1 MRREKVNMVFLTAAA
16 LVAVTALWGLL
27 RPEQLEAT
35 AGVLF
40 QGITGGFGWFC
51 PLAKTLFTGFAVWIG
66 FFSKYKHMRLGPDD
80 SRPEYSNTAWFAML
94 FSAGMGVG
102 LVFWS
107 VAEPL
112 QFYVEP
118 LGAEGGTAAAE
129 EFAFAKAFLH
139 WGIHP
144 WANYAVM
151 ALALAYM
158 QYRKGQ
164 PALISSLFVPAVGEK
179 RTRGGLGKCIDVLAL
194 LATAGGVCT
203 TLGLGVMQINSGMNF
218 IFGIPVTTVLVVGT
232 VIVLSVIYVATAAA
246 GVEKGSALVSNANV
260 MIAAAV
266 VVFLFLAGPTVDILN
281 NLTEGTGLY
290 LSRFIYD
297 SFALG
302 AFEHK
307 EWYSSWTIYYWA
319 WWIAW
324 APFTGSFIARISRG
338 RTVKELIAGVM
349 LLPAAASMVWF
360 AVFGT
365 LGMDLGLDFA
375 REAVQSASTALF
387 TVLSQYPLGKILS
400 VVMLV
405 LVCTFFCA
413 SATSATI
420 VLGMYSEHGTLNPSN
435 RSKVIWGVLLA
446 ALTLSLM
453 LSSENGLDMLKT
465 LSIVVGFPFAVIKV
479 LSLASF
485 QKALM
490 LEDTEAIDQAY
501 SDSRKKKPNTASQ
514 QYE

>member
-1 MRREKVNMVFLTAAA
+1 M
-16 LVAVTALWGLL
+16 
-27 RPEQLEAT
+27 
-35 AGVLF
+35 
-40 QGITGGFGWFC
+40 
-51 PLAKTLFTGFAVWIG
+51 
-66 FFSKYKHMRLGPDD
+66 
-80 SRPEYSNTAWFAML
+80 
-94 FSAGMGVG
+94 
-102 LVFWS
+102 
-107 VAEPL
+107 
-112 QFYVEP
+112 
-118 LGAEGGTAAAE
+118 
-129 EFAFAKAFLH
+129 
-139 WGIHP
+139 
-144 WANYAVM
+144 
-151 ALALAYM
+151 
-158 QYRKGQ
+158 
-164 PALISSLFVPAVGEK
+164 
-179 RTRGGLGKCIDVLAL
+179 
-194 LATAGGVCT
+194 
-203 TLGLGVMQINSGMNF
+203 
-218 IFGIPVTTVLVVGT
+218 
-232 VIVLSVIYVATAAA
+232 
-246 GVEKGSALVSNANV
+246 
-260 MIAAAV
+260 
-266 VVFLFLAGPTVDILN
+266 DILN

-453 LSSENGLDMLKT
+453 LFSENGLDMLKT

-490 LEDTEAIDQAY
+490 SEDTEAID
-501 SDSRKKKPNTASQ
+501 
-514 QYE
+514 